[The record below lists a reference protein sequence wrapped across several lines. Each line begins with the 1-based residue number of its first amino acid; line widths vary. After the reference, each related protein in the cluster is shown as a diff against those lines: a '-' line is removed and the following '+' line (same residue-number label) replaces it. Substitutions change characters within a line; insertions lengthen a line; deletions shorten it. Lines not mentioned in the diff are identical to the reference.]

1 VVHYEELDAMPH
13 RPLLYAL
20 LALVCSGLLTAA
32 SASAQSEPDMH
43 WYEGEEGRS
52 AQADDSAFHTQQRPG
67 EARSGARGYP
77 AFGLGFA
84 LAYQLPAGDFTDDN
98 KLSRYIQGAFRPA
111 LDLHAQLSPALGFG
125 VYSGVGFGMQS
136 DYFDRY
142 CSGSG
147 VTCSL
152 YTVDFGA
159 FGEYRLFPR
168 AVVTPWLQ
176 LNVGYEH
183 YRNNVE
189 ASASFGGLSVSG
201 AGSFRA
207 HGIGFG
213 ATLGADAHL
222 GGMGLGPFFSAQFG
236 SYRKVRMAFDNPLGS
251 ADDSSADIDH
261 AMHYLLQL
269 GVRAR
274 YELL

>member
-1 VVHYEELDAMPH
+1 MPH
-13 RPLLYAL
+13 RPSLYAL
-20 LALVCSGLLTAA
+20 LATLCTGLLALA
-32 SASAQSEPDMH
+32 SASAQSEPDMR

-52 AQADDSAFHTQQRPG
+52 AQADDSAFHTQQTPG

-77 AFGLGFA
+77 AFGFGFA
-84 LAYQLPAGDFTDDN
+84 LAYQLPAGDFTDNN

-136 DYFDRY
+136 DYFDRF
-142 CSGSG
+142 CSMNG
-147 VTCSL
+147 VDCSL
-152 YTVDFGA
+152 YTLDVGA
-159 FGEYRLFPR
+159 FTEYRLMPSS
-168 AVVTPWLQ
+168 VVTPWLQ

-189 ASASFGGLSVSG
+189 ASASFGGLSVSS
-201 AGSFRA
+201 AGKFRA

-213 ATLGADAHL
+213 ATLGADAQL
-222 GGMGLGPFFSAQFG
+222 GGVGIGPYFSAQFG
-236 SYRKVRMAFDNPLGS
+236 SYRKVRVAFDNPLASG
-251 ADDSSADIDH
+251 DDSSANIDH
-261 AMHYLLQL
+261 SMHYLLQF
-269 GVRAR
+269 GVRVR